1 MKGIFP
7 LCLWMAAIFMSS
19 HASAQ
24 WPHKRTSKLIEI
36 KINSEG
42 ALVSPLPATIYPS
55 DTIRF
60 SVLSAE
66 AGNTAHI
73 GVYRQALQ
81 AYRNLLVDTASYRP
95 GYRQF
100 FNDTMLIDTLQRREI
115 DSTIKYLND
124 RDTTKLTA
132 TNTSGLLPVARKDFL
147 EAACRIVIYYPGK
160 NPLPLKMDTIGTE
173 AVSRA
178 FFLKELGGFKTS
190 QSFTFEVVLVDKYRE
205 LVIDHFTKT
214 RRYFQRDGEKKWHEL
229 MKTLLSYAPFM
240 DSVKAIMQD
249 LTLGKI
255 NCAAYNDSIQKR
267 RTRIDQVTQL
277 LTHLKASDNNRWL
290 ASWLWY
296 TGGFPRFNPFDF
308 SSGQPLK
315 SYANTNFKID
325 TSQYYDS
332 FITAVNNAIDEQC
345 QHAKPG
351 SPDSI
356 LMLVEKKKQGEAKL
370 IDKSAGLAFIEKQNN
385 KADAF
390 SQSQKVIYKGD
401 ILVSTKDQLRYIRYH
416 DRLKGYMLSQKQPKD
431 YPEDYAMYVG
441 VVNVPAGK
449 STTLDQRLS
458 DFTEKAE
465 FSTQLQESL
474 GALSTGRSTI
484 IDAFGASNKQ
494 LLSWQPAGNTSPQ
507 TCDSLV
513 GATLALYHLYHF
525 VTMGYNGDLP
535 VPEKLTPQTDSSQY
549 QYTTILAGQDDKAA
563 PFTNEYSIIERL
575 ASDTSKKQ
583 IAKGFRYNVGKL
595 RSFAIGAGLAFGFSQ
610 VRQVNVD
617 SVGALSTTTD
627 AARAKF
633 IVGLKYYPF
642 KTFLRDNG
650 ICPRWPERRFS
661 LFGGFEVLDPLNN
674 LYLGIGYD
682 IVPGLNVNA
691 GANFYRQNYYRIQND
706 RILDKATRMPAVGY
720 LAVTLDPEVVVDL
733 IKLMAK

>member
-1 MKGIFP
+1 M
-7 LCLWMAAIFMSS
+7 L
-19 HASAQ
+19 
-24 WPHKRTSKLIEI
+24 
-36 KINSEG
+36 NSTAEY
-42 ALVSPLPATIYPS
+42 LPAYKAWFSDPTQTDDVQIQEIDKTIAYLNTPDEAHLIALASNQLLPVPRSDFAFPASRITINYPGKDPILLRLYPT
-55 DTIRF
+55 DTGVI
-60 SVLSAE
+60 SAPF
-66 AGNTAHI
+66 A
-73 GVYRQALQ
+73 
-81 AYRNLLVDTASYRP
+81 
-95 GYRQF
+95 
-100 FNDTMLIDTLQRREI
+100 IDTLG
-115 DSTIKYLND
+115 Y
-124 RDTTKLTA
+124 
-132 TNTSGLLPVARKDFL
+132 
-147 EAACRIVIYYPGK
+147 
-160 NPLPLKMDTIGTE
+160 
-173 AVSRA
+173 
-178 FFLKELGGFKTS
+178 FKAGQT
-190 QSFTFEVVLVDKYRE
+190 FTFEITLVDKYKE
-205 LVIDHFTKT
+205 LVLDHFNKT
-214 RRYFQRDGEKKWHEL
+214 HGYFQRDGEKNWHQL
-229 MKTLLSYAPFM
+229 MKTLLLHTLLM
-240 DSVKAIMQD
+240 DSVTAIMQD
-249 LTLGKI
+249 HADGKI
-255 NCAAYNDSIQKR
+255 NDAAYKDSIQKR
-267 RTRIDQVTQL
+267 CTRINQVDKLLTQL
-277 LTHLKASDNNRWL
+277 KDSDNNRWL

-296 TGGFPRFNPFDF
+296 TGGRPRFNPFDF
-308 SSGQPLK
+308 SDGQPLK
-315 SYANTNFKID
+315 SYAAINLKAD
-325 TSQYYDS
+325 TSQYFDS
-332 FITAVNNAIDEQC
+332 FITAVNNAIEQ
-345 QHAKPG
+345 QRLHPGPG
-351 SPDSI
+351 SPDTI
-356 LMLVEKKKQGEAKL
+356 LMLIEKKKQGEVKL
-370 IDKSAGLAFIEKQNN
+370 VDKSASLSFIEKQNN

-390 SQSQKVIYKGD
+390 SQSEKVLYKGVLL
-401 ILVSTKDQLRYIRYH
+401 ISTKDQLRYTRYH
-416 DRLKGYMLSQKQPKD
+416 DRQKGYILSQKSPRD
-431 YPEDYAMYVG
+431 YPEDYAMHIG
-441 VVNVPAGK
+441 LVNIPGNKIV
-449 STTLDQRLS
+449 TLEQRLS

-474 GALSTGRSTI
+474 GALSTGKSTVT
-484 IDAFGASNKQ
+484 DAAKVITAFLATAENTAALHAVIKKAAAMGGAAPCIYAAQ
-494 LLSWQPAGNTSPQ
+494 HTWE
-507 TCDSLV
+507 
-513 GATLALYHLYHF
+513 LYHF
-525 VTMGYNGDLP
+525 VKTKYNGDLP

-583 IAKGFRYNVGKL
+583 IAKGFHYNVGKL